1 MSLNVNSESKSTGP
15 VSESIR
21 TKLTAALSPQHLDVV
36 NESYMHKVAPGSET
50 HFRVVVVSE
59 EFRDQNRVARHRIIN
74 GLLADELAQGVH
86 ALAIE
91 TYIEEQW
98 TERQE
103 KMQVSPP
110 CLGGE
115 NT

>member
-1 MSLNVNSESKSTGP
+1 MSLNTAQESPGP
-15 VSESIR
+15 VAQSIGA
-21 TKLTAALSPQHLDVV
+21 KLSAALKPEHLDVV

-59 EFRDQNRVARHRIIN
+59 EFRDQNRVGRHRIIN
-74 GLLADELAQGVH
+74 SLLAEELAQGVH

-91 TYIEEQW
+91 TYVSEQW
-98 TERQE
+98 SARQE

-110 CLGGE
+110 CLGGSS
-115 NT
+115 